1 MLQPRRTKHRKQ
13 FRPKT
18 KEGPSRGGNFVAFGE
33 FGLKAVHS
41 GNVSSRQIEA
51 GRKAMTH
58 FTKRGGRIWIRIF
71 PDRPITRKPPETR
84 MGGGKGDLLEYVAPV
99 QTGRIVFEMG
109 GIPEVT
115 AREAMRLAANKLSIK
130 CRVVGRK

>member
-1 MLQPRRTKHRKQ
+1 MLQPRRTKFRKQ

-18 KEGPSRGGNFVAFGE
+18 KEEPARSGNFVAFGDY
-33 FGLKAVHS
+33 GLKTMHS
-41 GNVSSRQIEA
+41 GNISSREIEA

-71 PDRPITRKPPETR
+71 PDRPTTRKPPETR
-84 MGGGKGDLLEYVAPV
+84 MGGGKGDFHEYVAPV
-99 QTGRIVFEMG
+99 HTGRIVFEMAG
-109 GIPEVT
+109 VSEDV
-115 AREAMRLAANKLSIK
+115 AKEAMRLAANKLSVK

>member
-1 MLQPRRTKHRKQ
+1 MLAPRRTKFRKQ

-18 KEGPSRGGNFVAFGE
+18 VEGPSRAGNYVAFGE
-33 FGLKAVHS
+33 FGLKAMSS
-41 GNVSSRQIEA
+41 GNISSRQIEA

-71 PDRPITRKPPETR
+71 PDRPMTRKPPETR

-99 QTGRIVFEMG
+99 QTGRIMFEMAG
-109 GIPEVT
+109 VT
-115 AREAMRLAANKLSIK
+115 APIAKEAMRLASQKLSVK
-130 CRVVGRK
+130 CRFVTRK